1 MAFSLLNSKALVNTQ
16 IRYFL
21 LLAYRVNWLTEVS
34 GNESVIFE
42 SYSLNKDLNL
52 WSFCFVFTRVLYLHV
67 NLKSDVYHFYSN

>member
-52 WSFCFVFTRVLYLHV
+52 LVFLLCI
-67 NLKSDVYHFYSN
+67 YSSSVSSCEP